1 MMLYTVFLAG
11 ATMAAYFASG
21 LFFLKLWRTS
31 QDKFFK
37 FFAIAC
43 WFLSLERIVV
53 LFVQTPLSPEPK
65 DQTEL
70 SSWIY
75 LLRLC
80 AYMMILFAV
89 VEKNRKKPT
98 E

>member
-1 MMLYTVFLAG
+1 MILYTVFLAG
-11 ATMAAYFASG
+11 VSMAAFLASG
-21 LFFLKLWRTS
+21 LFFLKLWKAS

-37 FFAIAC
+37 YFAVAC
-43 WFLSLERIVV
+43 WFLSLERVVV

-70 SSWIY
+70 SFWIY

-80 AYMMILFAV
+80 AFIMILVAI
-89 VEKNRKKPT
+89 VEKNRKRPQP
-98 E
+98 